1 MGAQTLAN
9 GLEDDAGTIPAWSA
23 AAREALGD
31 VVASPVTVS
40 GTRLNAVPTTGSGLA
55 PYFLAIALWVG
66 ALATYLVLPALPGR
80 DDRSRWWLG
89 ALAAFLAGAALGIVQ
104 ALLAV
109 VVLRYGVGIEVARL
123 PELVVLAGLAAVA
136 AVAVTQALVALF
148 GTRGWFLALVLVVLQ
163 LTSAGAWFPI
173 ETAPAFFQALHPL
186 LPMSH
191 AIDAFR
197 TLVAGGGA
205 SLVAATLATAA
216 WATGALL
223 VTFAAARLRTGRPA
237 GEVLPAPA

>member
-1 MGAQTLAN
+1 M
-9 GLEDDAGTIPAWSA
+9 
-23 AAREALGD
+23 
-31 VVASPVTVS
+31 
-40 GTRLNAVPTTGSGLA
+40 PTTGSGLA

-173 ETAPAFFQALHPL
+173 ETAPAFFQAIHPL